1 MSDEQKSGFS
11 ALRALWSGEKSLEE
25 LRKSGGLPGLT
36 KPVPVFNPPTEP
48 IPEWGP
54 WPDEHPDAIRADEIY
69 ETLDPDK
76 RELTRRERYLFE
88 IVILAQADLHGG
100 IDAYMDSWGDHSLAC
115 LEALAAVGATKYHEY
130 LQNACNLFPGGV
142 PATDYMER
150 WNQIREICGEEDE
163 LDALVKGE
171 GECNL
176 YTLLMKYWDA
186 NE

>member
-25 LRKSGGLPGLT
+25 LQKSGELPGLT
-36 KPVPVFNPPTEP
+36 KPVPAFNPPTGP
-48 IPEWGP
+48 VPELGP
-54 WPDEHPDAIRADEIY
+54 LPDEHPDAIRADANY
-69 ETLDPDK
+69 LTLDPDK

-88 IVILAQADLHGG
+88 IVSWAQACLHCG
-100 IDAYMDSWGDHSLAC
+100 IDGYIDSCGDHSLAC
-115 LEALAAVGATKYHEY
+115 LEALSAIGAKKDHEY

-150 WNQIREICGEEDE
+150 LNQIREICGEEDE

-171 GECNL
+171 RECEL
-176 YTLLMKYWDA
+176 YSLLMKYWDA